1 MRTFRAPG
9 RINIIGEH
17 TDYTDGLVMPAAID
31 RWCVVR
37 AQAKS
42 ERRLRLTS
50 SAFDGTIELDLDD
63 LTPAGN
69 WTDYVAGAASALT
82 RAGIPLT
89 GADLEF
95 ESNVPVGAGVSS
107 SAAIEVASIHALL
120 ALSGQSADGP
130 QIARWAQQAENDFV
144 GMPCG
149 IMDQFASATGVA
161 GSALML
167 DCRTLQAIPAALPA
181 NARFLVVNS
190 MEPHAHAHATGEYA
204 ARRADC
210 ESVASILRLNSLR
223 DLEESDLSEAL
234 PQLDNIQGRRCR
246 HVVTENGRVRRA
258 AVAMQS
264 NDLAT
269 LGELINASHASL
281 RDDMQVSIRM
291 VDQLA
296 EIAQQTPGVYGARMM
311 GGGFGGCVI
320 ALVEATEA
328 EKAMELVK
336 AEYAQIIGQTPD
348 AFLCNLVEGAGEVIQ

>member
-1 MRTFRAPG
+1 
-9 RINIIGEH
+9 
-17 TDYTDGLVMPAAID
+17 MPAAID

-37 AQAKS
+37 ARAKG

-63 LTPAGN
+63 LTPAGR

-82 RAGIPLT
+82 RAGIPFT

-95 ESNVPVGAGVSS
+95 DSNVPVGAGVSS

-120 ALSGQSADGP
+120 ALAGHSADGP

-149 IMDQFASATGVA
+149 IMDQFASANGVA

-167 DCRTLQAIPAALPA
+167 DCRTLQATPAALPT

-190 MEPHAHAHATGEYA
+190 MAPHAHATGEYA

-210 ESVASILRLNSLR
+210 EAATSILRLKSLR
-223 DLEESDLSEAL
+223 DLEESDLSDAL
-234 PQLDNIQGRRCR
+234 PQLDNTQARRCR

-336 AEYAQIIGQTPD
+336 AQYARIINQTPD
-348 AFLCNLVEGAGEVIQ
+348 AFICNLVEGAGEVIQ